1 LPEYLKRIK
10 KAAALIRK
18 KYSNNMENKPELYD
32 KIVSFLKEYG
42 VINISV
48 FGSYANNEETERSD
62 IDLIVEFK
70 NQLSLLKYVEIE
82 QGLSDY
88 LGINVDLLTKAS
100 ISPYIYNSIQG
111 EIKVIYKWV
120 S

>member
-1 LPEYLKRIK
+1 
-10 KAAALIRK
+10 
-18 KYSNNMENKPELYD
+18 MDNKTEIYD
-32 KIVSFLKEYG
+32 KIVTFLKDYG

-48 FGSYANNEETERSD
+48 FGSYANNEETEKSD

-88 LGINVDLLTKAS
+88 LGIKVDLLTKAS
-100 ISPYIYNSIQG
+100 ISPYIYNSIQS
-111 EIKVIYKWV
+111 EIKVIYRWV

>member
-1 LPEYLKRIK
+1 
-10 KAAALIRK
+10 
-18 KYSNNMENKPELYD
+18 MDNKTEIYD
-32 KIVSFLKEYG
+32 KIVTFLKDYG

-48 FGSYANNEETERSD
+48 FGSYANDEENEKSD

-70 NQLSLLKYVEIE
+70 NQLSLLNYVEIE
-82 QGLSDY
+82 QKLSDY
-88 LGINVDLLTKAS
+88 LGIKVDLLTKAS
-100 ISPYIYNSIQG
+100 ISPYIYKSIQS